1 MSNIKPIR
9 EQIDDNKKT
18 IEELDTKIKPL
29 LSTREN
35 LRDKLKIIP
44 STDLNLKTMKKRY
57 KLIGEHIDE
66 INTNKQRLIQLNK
79 QLENSL
85 KQQGQKQLKSKSSIP
100 TNEDVKDDAAA
111 LGIDINKL
119 DKTTEEELEEL
130 GEPEDFPDV
139 PTHPII
145 IDNKVP
151 PIQPQKVP
159 DVSSTPL
166 TPSIITQ
173 NPPPK
178 PTRPKPTRPKP
189 TRPKPTLPKPVTL
202 TTITSPTFDSQE
214 PSPSPPPSSSPP
226 LPPSLSLPPQ
236 LLGFRETLT
245 NPTKQP
251 IPPLQVNPDICQT
264 FFTNGSKVNK
274 KYFYPSEFPKLTK
287 IKPITVS
294 MKKGVKRKSRKLRKN
309 YKKYKN

>member
-1 MSNIKPIR
+1 MFLAIS
-9 EQIDDNKKT
+9 
-18 IEELDTKIKPL
+18 
-29 LSTREN
+29 
-35 LRDKLKIIP
+35 
-44 STDLNLKTMKKRY
+44 
-57 KLIGEHIDE
+57 
-66 INTNKQRLIQLNK
+66 
-79 QLENSL
+79 
-85 KQQGQKQLKSKSSIP
+85 
-100 TNEDVKDDAAA
+100 
-111 LGIDINKL
+111 
-119 DKTTEEELEEL
+119 
-130 GEPEDFPDV
+130 
-139 PTHPII
+139 PII

-151 PIQPQKVP
+151 PLQPQKVP
-159 DVSSTPL
+159 DMSSTPL

-178 PTRPKPTRPKP
+178 PPRPKSPR
-189 TRPKPTLPKPVTL
+189 PKPVTL

-214 PSPSPPPSSSPP
+214 PSPSLPPSPSSS
-226 LPPSLSLPPQ
+226 LSPPPQ

-294 MKKGVKRKSRKLRKN
+294 MKKGGKRKSRKLRKN